1 MNMLTKPEKAHMSEA
16 NVKYAQADGRN
27 QFGQPLFVIE

>member
-1 MNMLTKPEKAHMSEA
+1 MKLAESVEAHVSEA
-16 NVKYAQADGRN
+16 NVKPAQAGGGN

>member
-1 MNMLTKPEKAHMSEA
+1 MMRTEPVEAHMSEA
-16 NVKYAQADGRN
+16 NVKAAAAAGRN

>member
-1 MNMLTKPEKAHMSEA
+1 MLAELVEAHMSEA
-16 NVKYAQADGRN
+16 NVKAAPAAGRS

>member
-1 MNMLTKPEKAHMSEA
+1 MMLTEPVEAHMSEA
-16 NVKYAQADGRN
+16 NVKAAPAAGRN

>member
-1 MNMLTKPEKAHMSEA
+1 MMLTKPVEAHMSEA
-16 NVKYAQADGRN
+16 NVKAARAAGRS